1 MTSCADDVSLALPP
15 VACTRACIDT
25 TIAVV
30 VTAGVAVGVAVGF
43 AVVAIVAAV
52 AAVAGIAMVAAC
64 PGSSSAF
71 RPINLR
77 LVVDIVDGGG
87 DGKDLCL

>member
-30 VTAGVAVGVAVGF
+30 VTVGVAVGVA
-43 AVVAIVAAV
+43 AIVAAV
-52 AAVAGIAMVAAC
+52 TVVAGIAMVAIC
-64 PGSSSAF
+64 PGSSRTF
-71 RPINLR
+71 RPIDLR
-77 LVVDIVDGGG
+77 LVVGIVDGGD